1 MDIAEK
7 IKHFKE
13 ELGSEVQ
20 LVAVSKTKPLA
31 DLQKAYDAG
40 QRIFGENRPQEM
52 QEKAAALPKD
62 IEWHMVG
69 HLQSNKVKYI
79 APFVS
84 MIHSI
89 DKLSTLKEI
98 NKRAKQNDRVIKV
111 LLQMHIAEEESKFG
125 MDEEKLTNFLESDK
139 LKSFENIQIV
149 GMMGMA
155 TFTDK
160 MEKVRSEF
168 RTLKQLF
175 DQTKAKYFIEEPHF
189 KILSMG
195 MSGDY
200 QIGIEEGSNM
210 VRIGSQI
217 FGARN

>member
-1 MDIAEK
+1 MDIVENLKK
-7 IKHFKE
+7 IKG
-13 ELGSEVQ
+13 ELGKEVD
-20 LVAVSKTKPLA
+20 LVAVSKTKPKE
-31 DLQKAYDAG
+31 DLQAAYDAG

-52 QEKAAALPKD
+52 QSKAEALPKD

-98 NKRAKQNDRVIKV
+98 NKRARQNDRVIEV

-125 MDEEKLTNFLESDK
+125 MNEEKLKAFLESEK
-139 LKSFENIQIV
+139 LKNFENIRIV

-155 TFTDK
+155 TFTDDQ
-160 MEKVRSEF
+160 EKVKKEF
-168 RTLKQLF
+168 DTLKQIF
-175 DQTKAKYFIEEPHF
+175 DLTKATYFADDVNF
-189 KILSMG
+189 KVLSMG

-200 QIGIEEGSNM
+200 KTAIEAGSNM

>member
-1 MDIAEK
+1 MDIAEN
-7 IKHFKE
+7 IKRFKE
-13 ELGSEVQ
+13 ELGDEVE
-20 LVAVSKTKPLA
+20 LVAVSKTKPIA
-31 DLQKAYDAG
+31 DLQEAYDVG

-52 QEKAAALPKD
+52 QEKAEALPKD

-98 NKRAKQNDRVIKV
+98 NKRAKQNERTIKV

-125 MDEEKLTNFLESDK
+125 MDEEKLTSFLESEK
-139 LKSFENIQIV
+139 LKNFEHIKIV

-155 TFTDK
+155 TFTDD
-160 MEKVRSEF
+160 MDKVRSEF
-168 RTLKQLF
+168 KKLKQIF
-175 DQTKAKYFIEEPHF
+175 EQTKTNYFNDDPNF
-189 KILSMG
+189 SILSMG
-195 MSGDY
+195 MSSDY

>member
-111 LLQMHIAEEESKFG
+111 LLQIHIAEEESKFG

-139 LKSFENIQIV
+139 LKNFENIQIV

-175 DQTKAKYFIEEPHF
+175 DQTKAKYFREEPDF
-189 KILSMG
+189 KVLSMG

>member
-1 MDIAEK
+1 MDIAEN
-7 IKHFKE
+7 IKRFKE
-13 ELGSEVQ
+13 ELGNKVE
-20 LVAVSKTKPLA
+20 LVAVSKTKPIA
-31 DLQKAYDAG
+31 DLQEAYDVG

-52 QEKAAALPKD
+52 QEKAEALPKD

-98 NKRAKQNDRVIKV
+98 NKRAKQNERTIKV

-125 MDEEKLTNFLESDK
+125 MDEEKLTSFLESEK
-139 LKSFENIQIV
+139 LKNFENIKIV

-155 TFTDK
+155 TFTDD
-160 MEKVRSEF
+160 MDKVRSEF
-168 RTLKQLF
+168 KKLKQIF
-175 DQTKAKYFIEEPHF
+175 DQTKANYFNDDPNF
-189 KILSMG
+189 SILSMG

>member
-175 DQTKAKYFIEEPHF
+175 DQTKAKYFSEEPHF